1 MKKWWLALLA
11 LLLLAVAGG
20 FFRAEWLRT
29 AAQPPTVVWSRT
41 FGPGEARFAAPTPDG
56 GCVLTGWIATG
67 AADTDLFIA
76 RTGRDGNLLW
86 LKRFRGHGSSCGYCV
101 QPVRGG
107 GFIAVGET
115 KAKSGWDHD
124 LYAVRTTE
132 NGAPIWEKTFGGRRC
147 DYGWAVAQTKDGGFL
162 IAGGTE
168 SFGHGLYDVY
178 LLRLDATGA
187 KRWEKTYGGK
197 GSDCGYA
204 LALLPDGCLIAGS
217 TESFSSSGTRVYL
230 LRADRD
236 GKLRW
241 QKSYGGGGLAYAWS
255 LLKTADGCLI
265 AGEKEVAG
273 KSGNRLAACL
283 IKVDRRGRM
292 LWEKT
297 YGTSTS
303 AAYTVCRAWDG
314 GYLFAG
320 KTASPAR
327 SYAILVVKTDKNG
340 ARQWEKTLPGAG
352 ADSAYSVFQTKDGGY
367 VLAGR
372 RGAKEGGS
380 VILLLKL
387 GFLK

>member
-1 MKKWWLALLA
+1 MKKWWPALLA

-20 FFRAEWLRT
+20 FFRAEQLRT
-29 AAQPPTVVWSRT
+29 AVQPPPVVWSRT

-56 GCVLTGWIATG
+56 GCVLTGWIAAG
-67 AADTDLFIA
+67 AAGTDLFIA
-76 RTGRDGNLLW
+76 RTDRDGNLLW
-86 LKRFRGHGSSCGYCV
+86 LKRFRGHGYSCGYCV
-101 QPVRGG
+101 QPARG

-124 LYAVRTTE
+124 LYVVRTTE
-132 NGAPIWEKTFGGRRC
+132 DGAPVWEKTFGGRRC
-147 DYGWAVAQTKDGGFL
+147 DYGWAVAQTGDGGFL

-204 LALLPDGCLIAGS
+204 LALLPNGCLIAGS
-217 TESFSSSGTRVYL
+217 TESFGAPGTRIYL
-230 LRADRD
+230 LQTDRD

-241 QKSYGGGGLAYAWS
+241 QKSYGGGGLSYAWS

-265 AGEKEVAG
+265 AGEKEAAG
-273 KSGNRLAACL
+273 KNGSRLAACL
-283 IKVDRRGRM
+283 IKLDRHGRM

-297 YGTSTS
+297 YGAGSS
-303 AAYTVCRAWDG
+303 AAYAVCRTRDG
-314 GYLFAG
+314 GYLIAG
-320 KTASPAR
+320 KTESPPG
-327 SYAILVVKTDKNG
+327 SYAILVAKTDKNG
-340 ARQWEKTLPGAG
+340 TRQWEKTLPGAG
-352 ADSAYSVFQTKDGGY
+352 AGSAYSVFPAKDGGY

-380 VILLLKL
+380 KILLLKL
-387 GFLK
+387 GPPK